1 MPTAST
7 IIQPE
12 ESMMN
17 HSTHVMHWPRRARPP
32 AARTAAALIATAVL
46 VLLAAACSS
55 SPSSTGSGSSTNAG
69 GSPSSGSASSWSASS
84 GSASSGSASSG
95 SASSQLVAYSQCMRS
110 HGVPNFP
117 DPQPGATNAKFLS
130 AQQLGV
136 SSSQYQSAENA
147 CQPLLPAGIDD
158 QFPPAEVQL
167 LLPGMR
173 EFSQCMRSHG
183 VPNWPD
189 PTVDSEGRPDFP
201 LSEVPGHDR
210 NYWRSPQ
217 VMTID
222 GDAITCCPAR
232 SAGFRSANRDGDG

>member
-1 MPTAST
+1 
-7 IIQPE
+7 
-12 ESMMN
+12 MN
-17 HSTHVMHWPRRARPP
+17 HSIRVMRRPRRARPP
-32 AARTAAALIATAVL
+32 AARTAAAVIAAAAL
-46 VLLAAACSS
+46 VLLAAACST
-55 SPSSTGSGSSTNAG
+55 SPSSSGSGGSTNAG
-69 GSPSSGSASSWSASS
+69 GSASS
-84 GSASSGSASSG
+84 GSTN
-95 SASSQLVAYSQCMRS
+95 SQLVAFSHCMRS
-110 HGVPNFP
+110 HGVPSFP

-130 AQQLGV
+130 AQQLRV

-222 GDAITCCPAR
+222 GECHHLLP
-232 SAGFRSANRDGDG
+232 SALGGVPVG

>member
-1 MPTAST
+1 
-7 IIQPE
+7 
-12 ESMMN
+12 MN
-17 HSTHVMHWPRRARPP
+17 HSIRVMRRPRPP
-32 AARTAAALIATAVL
+32 AARTAAALIAAAAL

-55 SPSSTGSGSSTNAG
+55 SPSSSGSGGSTNAG
-69 GSPSSGSASSWSASS
+69 GSASS
-84 GSASSGSASSG
+84 GAAN
-95 SASSQLVAYSQCMRS
+95 SQLVAFSHCMRS
-110 HGVPNFP
+110 HGVPSFP

-147 CQPLLPAGIDD
+147 CQHLLPVGIDD
-158 QFPPAEVQL
+158 RFPPAEVQL

-201 LSEVPGHDR
+201 LSGVPGHDR
-210 NYWRSPQ
+210 NYWRSAQ

-222 GDAITCCPAR
+222 GECHHLLP
-232 SAGFRSANRDGDG
+232 SALGGVPIG